1 MGRGDRR
8 ACPRGSGVPC
18 HGDGHGGPGAGGV
31 AGGSQRVL
39 QGDRP
44 RARRRVRDRCG
55 GYDVLRPAV
64 NVPPSRPA
72 PPTADS
78 PETGTE
84 TPASAG
90 PTSVHTLALDDAFS
104 ALRSSASGLTSDT
117 VRERIATYGANILP
131 PPHRRS
137 WWRQLAAQFTDLFAV
152 VLLVASAVTFLAYA
166 LQQPRNTGT
175 LQLAVAIACVVVLNA
190 GIGFAQEYSAER
202 TAQTLQAMVPHRCRV
217 LRDGRPEE
225 VPVQQLVPGD
235 VVMLEAGDTVPADC
249 RLVEAHDF
257 TVSNAAITGE
267 SDPVRRTSDVDTAA
281 EAAQAGNCAFM
292 GTDVVTG
299 VARGLVHATGQDA
312 EFGRIYRLTAAAPRQ
327 RTPLQQEVAWMARR
341 VAVTAL
347 TAGLV
352 LFAVRL
358 PAAGDTVS
366 SFVFALG
373 VMVALVPE
381 GLPATLSVSLALG
394 VRRMA
399 RHQALVKKLVAVEAL
414 GSATVICTDKTG
426 TLTQAEM
433 TVVRVWSWDQARTVT
448 GVGYGPGGEVRDS
461 EAVRELLRSAALCC
475 DARLVP
481 PADGARWRVLGD
493 TTEGALLAVAAKAGL
508 DMAAE
513 ERTAPRTAEHPFDP
527 VRKLMSTVHQEHGRR
542 KVCVKGAPAEVV
554 NRCTHLDDGGQAVG
568 LTAARRERVFEVADR
583 MAAQGLR
590 VLAVAVA
597 TRDHSGADREQ
608 DESGLTLLGLEGMM
622 DPPRREVSEA
632 VDACQ
637 RAGIRIVMVTG
648 DHPLTAEAVA
658 RRVGIVRSSGPTVM
672 TGKELD
678 SLDDAALDRLL
689 APPAELLLCRVSPEH
704 KMRVVTALQRRGEIV
719 AVTGDGAND
728 APALKRA
735 DIGVAMGAS
744 GTDVAREA
752 AEIVLLDDSFRSI
765 AVAVRLGRAVYQNI
779 RKFLVYLFSHNI
791 GELAPILAA
800 TFAGF
805 PLVPITA
812 VQVLAIDLGSDVL
825 PALALGAE
833 PPESD
838 VMDRPPRS
846 RRERLFSAD
855 VVRRILFLG
864 GIQAVGVCV
873 VFFWHVNAS
882 GIAYDDFTTET
893 PAYREAITL
902 VQAGI
907 VVSQFFN
914 ALTVRTEHASV
925 FTAGVLGNPRL
936 IAAGFFGLGLMA
948 AISYAPLLQQVFNT
962 APLTMGQWFVLAA
975 VGVLP
980 LAGDELRKLWVRR
993 HRVARSEGDDQ

>member
-1 MGRGDRR
+1 M
-8 ACPRGSGVPC
+8 
-18 HGDGHGGPGAGGV
+18 
-31 AGGSQRVL
+31 L
-39 QGDRP
+39 
-44 RARRRVRDRCG
+44 
-55 GYDVLRPAV
+55 
-64 NVPPSRPA
+64 
-72 PPTADS
+72 
-78 PETGTE
+78 
-84 TPASAG
+84 
-90 PTSVHTLALDDAFS
+90 SVDESFS
-104 ALRSSASGLTSDT
+104 ALRSSSSGLTS
-117 VRERIATYGANILP
+117 ATARDRLNAYGPNVLP
-131 PPHRRS
+131 PPRRRS

-152 VLLVASAVTFLAYA
+152 VLMVASTITFLAYT
-166 LQQPRNTGT
+166 LQQPRNPGT

-190 GIGFAQEYSAER
+190 CIGFAQEYSAER
-202 TAQTLQAMVPHRCRV
+202 TAQTLQAMVPHHCRV

-235 VVMLEAGDTVPADC
+235 VVTLEAGDTVPADC

-257 TVSNAAITGE
+257 TVNNAAVTGE
-267 SDPVRRTSDVDTAA
+267 SDPVRRTSDVETAG
-281 EAAQAGNCAFM
+281 EPDQAGNRAFM

-299 VARGLVHATGQDA
+299 VARGLVHATGQET

-347 TAGLV
+347 AVGLV

-358 PAAGDTVS
+358 PAGGDAVS

-433 TVVRVWSWDQARTVT
+433 TVVRVWTWDRTRTVT
-448 GVGYGPGGEVRDS
+448 GVGYDPAGEVDDP

-475 DARLVP
+475 NARLVP
-481 PADGARWRVLGD
+481 PADGEGWRVLGD
-493 TTEGALLAVAAKAGL
+493 TTEGALLAAAAKAGL
-508 DMAAE
+508 DMAVE
-513 ERTAPRTAEHPFDP
+513 ERAAPRTAEHPFDP
-527 VRKLMSTVHQEHGRR
+527 VRKLMSTVHQEGGRGT
-542 KVCVKGAPAEVV
+542 VCVKGAPAAVV
-554 NRCTHLDDGGQAVG
+554 SRCSHLDDGGEAAG
-568 LTAARRERVFEVADR
+568 LTAARRERVSDVADR

-590 VLAVAVA
+590 VLAVAVS
-597 TRDHSGADREQ
+597 TRDHPGADRDQ

-622 DPPRREVSEA
+622 DPPRREVSDAVEA
-632 VDACQ
+632 CH

-672 TGKELD
+672 TGPDLD
-678 SLDDAALDRLL
+678 SLDDAALDRLV
-689 APPAELLLCRVSPEH
+689 ARRGELLLCRVSPEH
-704 KMRVVTALQRRGEIV
+704 KMRVVIALQRRGEIV

-752 AEIVLLDDSFRSI
+752 AEMVLLDDSFRSI

-838 VMDRPPRS
+838 VMNRPPRS

-864 GIQAVGVCV
+864 GIQALGVCA

-882 GIAYDDFTTET
+882 GIAYGDFTTDT

-914 ALTVRTEHASV
+914 ALAVRTEHESV

-936 IAAGFFGLGLMA
+936 VAAGILGLALMA
-948 AISYAPLLQQVFNT
+948 AISYVPFLQRVFHT
-962 APLTMGQWFVLAA
+962 APLTMDQWLVLAA
-975 VGVLP
+975 VGTLP
-980 LAGDELRKLWVRR
+980 LVCDELRKLWVRR
-993 HRVARSEGDDQ
+993 HRVSRAEGGDR